1 MSKKISLGAAIA
13 FMAITAAVTLT
24 ITMIFSMRSFTDR
37 VYSLKEREG
46 MYKKYSEIDRWVR
59 QNYYGTIDEDALM
72 DAVAS
77 GYLAGLGDSYARYY
91 TAEEYAQLSQTLD
104 GTVAGLGI
112 STAQDA
118 SGYMIVTEVYP
129 DSPAEGVIP
138 VGALIV
144 KIDDLDVTKDNY
156 GQAVALL
163 TGEAGTKVELTI
175 RQNDEDTALSP
186 LTRRNVTKPTVYS
199 RMINQTAYIRISEFT
214 DSTTVQFSQ
223 AISEAVSNGAKA
235 LIFDV
240 RENGGGTIKSVSAI
254 LDQLLPQGDIVS
266 ATYGDGT
273 TKVLYTSDANQVELP
288 MMILGN
294 ENSASASELFIQA
307 LRDYGKASFVGVN
320 TMGKGSMQETF
331 KLSDGSAIQLTVA
344 LYNPPKSGNFDQVGL
359 KPDYEVKLSSSLQDV
374 LFELDENTDAQLKK
388 ALELSELAIRS
399 AEEQLGQDSSQLES
413 ATGDAA
419 SGN

>member
-59 QNYYGTIDEDALM
+59 QNYNGTIDEDALM

-77 GYLAGLGDSYARYY
+77 GYLSGLGDPYARYY
-91 TAEEYAQLSQTLD
+91 TAEEYAKLSQTLD

-112 STAQDA
+112 STALDA

-156 GQAVALL
+156 AQAVTLL
-163 TGEAGTKVELTI
+163 TGEAGTKVSLTI

-199 RMINQTAYIRISEFT
+199 RMINQTAYIRISEFS

-223 AISEAVSNGAKA
+223 AISDAVSNGAKA
-235 LIFDV
+235 FIFDV

-288 MMILGN
+288 MIVLGN

-307 LRDYGKASFVGVN
+307 LRDYNKASFVGVN

-344 LYNPPKSGNFDQVGL
+344 LYNPPKSGNFDRVGL
-359 KPDYEVKLSSSLQDV
+359 KPDYEVKLSSSLQDI
-374 LFELDENTDAQLKK
+374 LFELDENTDTQLKK
-388 ALELSELAIRS
+388 AVELSELAIRS
-399 AEEQLGQDSSQLES
+399 AEEAHSHIGFR
-413 ATGDAA
+413 
-419 SGN
+419 NKRKI